1 MQNNPFLPKPYKII
15 DIVKETDLEY
25 TFKVENDK
33 IPNHGQFFQV
43 SIPRVGEAPIS
54 VSNFGDDF
62 IEMTIRKVGTVTNVL
77 HSLDKGDNIFL
88 RGPYGNGFPIDQ
100 FYNKHLVIATGG
112 TGLAPVRSIINHFH
126 SNIKSLKKFDLL
138 MGFKNPQSIVF
149 LSDIERWK
157 KNINVTLT
165 VDDACG
171 IWGECVGL
179 ITEYVK
185 KVNLSEFN
193 EMEVIVVGPPMMMK
207 FTTQEFLK
215 LGVPKDKIWVSFERN
230 MSCALGK
237 CGHCRIDETYIC
249 LEGPVFNYT
258 KAETLLD

>member
-1 MQNNPFLPKPYKII
+1 MQNNPFLPKPYKIL

>member
-1 MQNNPFLPKPYKII
+1 MQNNPFLPKPYKIL

-249 LEGPVFNYT
+249 LEGPFLIIP
-258 KAETLLD
+258 KQKHC